1 MHINE
6 AFKIYQAV
14 HVATEAHTP
23 APAVN
28 QIFSDTAHTVCSQK
42 CRGLYMWLVSP

>member
-1 MHINE
+1 MRLLKFIRLCMLQL
-6 AFKIYQAV
+6 KL
-14 HVATEAHTP
+14 TP

>member
-28 QIFSDTAHTVCSQK
+28 QIFSDTARNIGDYICGWYLHKVMS
-42 CRGLYMWLVSP
+42 